1 MQSTEIKVGK
11 KNSPKISNFLVRCNW
26 TEERDTIAVVIQ
38 QSDDAERKSHKKLK
52 FNVILIKTLTKKLN
66 SGKKSPKRIS
76 PGIVILFLFDDIF
89 PHRVDCFNVLDIVAW
104 LTIILWNAA
113 YLLQRRENPERE
125 RWTGDNHV
133 RFWIISPSST
143 RKIEFF
149 PFVFIHFPFVSRLC
163 VDSMLTNQQISFIT
177 WIGSTGINMRRPA
190 IISMKFIADDVSTD
204 SFRPLLSQQ
213 INSSNAPWKFSRRT

>member
-113 YLLQRRENPERE
+113 SPTTWKSRTWTMNWRQSRAILNHFTFLHPKNWIFSLCFYPLSVCISALCWATPCWQTNKSVLLRESGRPE
-125 RWTGDNHV
+125 
-133 RFWIISPSST
+133 
-143 RKIEFF
+143 
-149 PFVFIHFPFVSRLC
+149 
-163 VDSMLTNQQISFIT
+163 
-177 WIGSTGINMRRPA
+177 
-190 IISMKFIADDVSTD
+190 
-204 SFRPLLSQQ
+204 
-213 INSSNAPWKFSRRT
+213 